1 MYTLYYKIV
10 EIDLDFK
17 RFLSIEQLFIE
28 ISPKNI
34 KNEIIA
40 LLKLIEEDKNS
51 NVILDSRRLIYHQ
64 LF

>member
-51 NVILDSRRLIYHQ
+51 NVIIDSRRLIYHQ